1 MAELTYTV
9 TVASGNLYGGGTG
22 NVYYLDGSRNATGPG
37 TITWVNGATLR
48 FEQSDNSNDN
58 HPLIF
63 STNTSTSGIISS
75 GVTYYLDGA
84 SNQANYT
91 NTTTFNAATTRYVEV
106 TPSSES
112 DFYYLC
118 YVHGIGMGGIFDIT
132 QSAWGAQTWGFGNW
146 NVLGDT
152 NITLTGVQSST
163 SLGSADA
170 QSVPGWG
177 ALTWGAG
184 EWGDLKSPEVG
195 LTGVQLTSALGTAVG
210 RGGASVDVTGVSATG
225 SAGQLSYIA
234 TYQVSGSSITTTLGN
249 EFGGEVVTV
258 PVSTASKDAWG
269 FEAWGAGAYG
279 VGDGITAN
287 IGTAV
292 ITASATTSLTGV
304 SLTPSVATAVAG
316 ASALVLPTGVSA
328 TTTLG
333 NEFGGE
339 VVEVPVTSPV
349 NDEWGT
355 EPWGQG
361 FWGVGDGVTLFIGS
375 PSFSITAEVAVTGV
389 NAGTSLGTVEQN
401 TIYDV
406 TSATATT
413 AVGSAFGGE
422 LVQVSVS
429 TASTQPWG
437 NEAWG
442 AGQWGQSV
450 GTDIS
455 IGQDSILIPSI
466 DVIATGVSCTP
477 SLGSV
482 SISGTASLS
491 VTGQALSVQLGDE
504 DAFTNVTANV
514 TGNSIG
520 TIVIGDFLAGI
531 SVLVEPTGVTGTSTT
546 GTIGLNAWEI
556 VDPGLQPTWTEVDKA
571 A

>member
-1 MAELTYTV
+1 MANYTYSV

-22 NVYYLDGSRNATGPG
+22 NVYYLDGARNATGPG
-37 TITWVNGATLR
+37 TVTWVNGATLR
-48 FEQSDNSNDN
+48 FEQSDNSNDG

-63 STNTSTSGIISS
+63 STTTNTGGIISS

-132 QSAWGAQTWGFGNW
+132 QNAWGAQTWGFGAW
-146 NVLGDT
+146 TTLGD
-152 NITLTGVQSST
+152 LDVDVTGSQLSS
-163 SLGSADA
+163 SLGSVDA
-170 QSVPGWG
+170 QQVPGWG
-177 ALTWGAG
+177 TLTWGAG
-184 EWGDLKSPEVG
+184 EWGDLKSPEVSP
-195 LTGVQLTSALGTAVG
+195 TGVQLASTLGTSIG
-210 RGGASVDVTGVSATG
+210 RAGAGVNLSGISLTG
-225 SAGQLSYIA
+225 STGQLSYIA
-234 TYQVSGSSITTTLGN
+234 TYQVSGSSLSTTLGN
-249 EFGGEVVTV
+249 EFGGEVVEV
-258 PVSTASKDAWG
+258 PVSTATKDAWG

-279 VGDGITAN
+279 IGDGLTAN
-287 IGTAV
+287 IGTPV
-292 ITASATTSLTGV
+292 ISASATTSLTGI
-304 SLTPSVATAVAG
+304 SLTPTVASAVAG
-316 ASALVLPTGVSA
+316 ASALVLPTGVSV

-333 NEFGGE
+333 NEFAGE
-339 VVEVPVTSPV
+339 LVEVPVTSPV

-375 PSFSITAEVAVTGV
+375 PSFSITAEVAITGV
-389 NAGTSLGTVEQN
+389 SAGTSAGTLEQN

-406 TSATATT
+406 TAATATT
-413 AVGSAFGGE
+413 TLGSAFGGE
-422 LVQVSVS
+422 VVQVSVS
-429 TASTQPWG
+429 TASTLPWG
-437 NEAWG
+437 KEAWG

-450 GTDIS
+450 GNDIS
-455 IGQDSILIPSI
+455 IGADAVLVPSI
-466 DVIATGVSCTP
+466 DVILTGI
-477 SLGSV
+477 SLANSVGSV
-482 SISGTASLS
+482 SITGNANVS

-504 DAFTNVTANV
+504 DAFTNVRVNV
-514 TGNSIG
+514 TGNSVG

-531 SVLVEPTGVTGTSTT
+531 SQLVIPTGVTMTASSGIMS
-546 GTIGLNAWEI
+546 INAWAV
-556 VDPGLQPTWTEVDKA
+556 VDAGTEPTWTVVDIA